1 MCGASFIGEVVL
13 SQIVGFLYAAANE
26 KAVSFM
32 DIIAEQ
38 LQCLSFPSAP
48 QQSEPDLIKMKIS

>member
-1 MCGASFIGEVVL
+1 VGSF
-13 SQIVGFLYAAANE
+13 YAAANE
-26 KAVSFM
+26 KAVSIM

-48 QQSEPDLIKMKIS
+48 QQSEPDPIKMKIS